1 MALNRLE
8 WTQKEQKI
16 DYHVLKWPTSY
27 LHPRTRNS
35 VSVGFELK
43 EQAGS
48 AEVCT
53 IRDTQQEGIGL
64 GVTERPGNSRWRS
77 GGRGTDG
84 MATEGLRDAAQDR
97 DGLTLSTQQAGRQ
110 RAGADMVS
118 AAAQNAAVQMIIAP
132 TMPSNMA
139 QGAVH
144 TFSVTRTV
152 QRAGNRMREIIGRL
166 RDTYLKQ
173 QKKAETHRKHGRTAQ
188 QQKERQ
194 GTRQVNREE
203 VLSMQAENHYLL
215 DSYDKNGQYSTL
227 GRSKS

>member
-27 LHPRTRNS
+27 LHPRTRNG

-48 AEVCT
+48 AEVFT
-53 IRDTQQEGIGL
+53 VRDTQQEGIGL
-64 GVTERPGNSRWRS
+64 GLTERPGNSRWRS
-77 GGRGTDG
+77 RGLGTDG
-84 MATEGLRDAAQDR
+84 MVTEGLRDAAQDR
-97 DGLTLSTQQAGRQ
+97 DGLTLSTHQAGRQ

-118 AAAQNAAVQMIIAP
+118 AVAQNVAEQMIIAP
-132 TMPSNMA
+132 TMPPNMA
-139 QGAVH
+139 QGVVH

-173 QKKAETHRKHGRTAQ
+173 QKRAEALRKHGRAAQ

-194 GTRQVNREE
+194 GTRQVDREE

-227 GRSKS
+227 GKSKS